1 MLKYIIKRLLLMI
14 VVIIGVVTIAFI
26 LNELTTGD
34 AATIQAGAAATEE
47 EIEAIR
53 DAMGLNR
60 PGIVRYGE
68 YVWNL
73 FTKLDFGTSL
83 TTKQPVIDE
92 ILIRFP
98 TTIKLAVLSI
108 LLAIIIGIPLG
119 VIAAVKRST
128 LIDNLSMTVS
138 LLGVSIPQF
147 WLGLMLMYLFA
158 AVLGWLPASGVNL
171 GWKCWIMPVF
181 TLGFSGAATIA
192 RTTRSSM
199 LEVIRQDYMR
209 TAKAKG
215 QTGFKVVV
223 LHGMRNALIP
233 IITVVGNQL
242 GHLLGG
248 AVMVESVFS
257 LPGLGTYLIS
267 SINGRN
273 SVSLQGGVVFLS
285 LVFSFVNLA
294 VDLLYVA
301 VDPSLKTL
309 FSSKGRKA
317 ARKAGKERLQEKL
330 DEMADAALEENG
342 QEGVET
348 NG

>member
-47 EIEAIR
+47 EVEAIR
-53 DAMGLNR
+53 EAMGLNR
-60 PGIVRYGE
+60 PAIVRYGE

-128 LIDNLSMTVS
+128 LIDNLSMTIS

-309 FSSKGRKA
+309 FSAKGRKA
-317 ARKAGKERLQEKL
+317 ARKAGKEHLQEKL
-330 DEMADAALEENG
+330 DEMADAALEGNG